1 MSTTQPIRS
10 KQLLHDFK
18 NYYLTEQPEFRN
30 YTIILIG
37 LNTALRINDILHIT
51 WGDVYCGERRRFYTH
66 LLITEK
72 KTGKET
78 RILINKELQETLL
91 SYRTTQPSIA
101 DTDYLFPSPRKTG
114 SPLSRYQAYRIVRK
128 AAEAVGIEDVIRC
141 HSLRKT
147 FGYHAWKMGTPPAL
161 LMEIYNH
168 SSRIRGADFDHR
180 RSDLRVLVDGEHRKS
195 DDTHDDNQYRD
206 DSREYG
212 SVYKETYFHN
222 VFLFGMCNFP
232 SFTGFL
238 PAFCLLRHH

>member
-72 KTGKET
+72 KTGKAT

-91 SYRTTQPSIA
+91 SYRTT
-101 DTDYLFPSPRKTG
+101 
-114 SPLSRYQAYRIVRK
+114 
-128 AAEAVGIEDVIRC
+128 
-141 HSLRKT
+141 
-147 FGYHAWKMGTPPAL
+147 
-161 LMEIYNH
+161 
-168 SSRIRGADFDHR
+168 
-180 RSDLRVLVDGEHRKS
+180 
-195 DDTHDDNQYRD
+195 
-206 DSREYG
+206 
-212 SVYKETYFHN
+212 
-222 VFLFGMCNFP
+222 
-232 SFTGFL
+232 
-238 PAFCLLRHH
+238 

>member
-18 NYYLTEQPEFRN
+18 EYYLTKQSNSRN
-30 YTIILIG
+30 DTLILMG
-37 LNTALRINDILHIT
+37 LNTALRINDILHLT
-51 WGDVYCGERRRFYTH
+51 WGNVYCTEHRRFYTH

-72 KTGKET
+72 KTEKET
-78 RILINKELQETLL
+78 RILINRELQETLL
-91 SYRTTQPSIA
+91 SYRKTQPSIA

-114 SPLSRYQAYRIVRK
+114 FPLSRYQAYRIVRK

-168 SSRIRGADFDHR
+168 SSFQITKHYLGI
-180 RSDLRVLVDGEHRKS
+180 EQ
-195 DDTHDDNQYRD
+195 DDKDAIFRD
-206 DSREYG
+206 IQ
-212 SVYKETYFHN
+212 
-222 VFLFGMCNFP
+222 L
-232 SFTGFL
+232 
-238 PAFCLLRHH
+238 

>member
-18 NYYLTEQPEFRN
+18 EYFLTKQPNSRN
-30 YTIILIG
+30 YTLILIG
-37 LNTALRINDILHIT
+37 LNTALRINDILHLT
-51 WGDVYCGERRRFYTH
+51 WGDVYCTEHSRFYTH

-72 KTGKET
+72 KTEKET
-78 RILINKELQETLL
+78 RILINRK
-91 SYRTTQPSIA
+91 A
-101 DTDYLFPSPRKTG
+101 D

-168 SSRIRGADFDHR
+168 SSFQITKHYLGI
-180 RSDLRVLVDGEHRKS
+180 EQ
-195 DDTHDDNQYRD
+195 DDKDAVFRD
-206 DSREYG
+206 IQ
-212 SVYKETYFHN
+212 
-222 VFLFGMCNFP
+222 L
-232 SFTGFL
+232 
-238 PAFCLLRHH
+238 

>member
-72 KTGKET
+72 KKGKEN

-91 SYRTTQPSIA
+91 LYRKKQ
-101 DTDYLFPSPRKTG
+101 
-114 SPLSRYQAYRIVRK
+114 
-128 AAEAVGIEDVIRC
+128 
-141 HSLRKT
+141 
-147 FGYHAWKMGTPPAL
+147 
-161 LMEIYNH
+161 N
-168 SSRIRGADFDHR
+168 
-180 RSDLRVLVDGEHRKS
+180 
-195 DDTHDDNQYRD
+195 
-206 DSREYG
+206 
-212 SVYKETYFHN
+212 
-222 VFLFGMCNFP
+222 
-232 SFTGFL
+232 
-238 PAFCLLRHH
+238 

>member
-78 RILINKELQETLL
+78 RILINRELQETLL
-91 SYRTTQPSIA
+91 SYRKTQPSIA
-101 DTDYLFPSPRKTG
+101 DTDYLFPSPRKAD

-168 SSRIRGADFDHR
+168 SSFQITKHYLGIEQDDKDKIRDKESPASVEGDAGWKHPDIAH
-180 RSDLRVLVDGEHRKS
+180 SHCGTHTGQHKSQAASKAAVLVHGCR
-195 DDTHDDNQYRD
+195 
-206 DSREYG
+206 
-212 SVYKETYFHN
+212 
-222 VFLFGMCNFP
+222 
-232 SFTGFL
+232 
-238 PAFCLLRHH
+238 

>member
-18 NYYLTEQPEFRN
+18 EYYLTKQPNFRN
-30 YTIILIG
+30 YTLILIG
-37 LNTALRINDILHIT
+37 LNTALRINDILHLS
-51 WGDVYCGERRRFYTH
+51 WGDVYCTEHRRFYTH

-78 RILINKELQETLL
+78 RILINRELQKTLQ
-91 SYRTTQPSIA
+91 SYRTTQSFVT
-101 DTDYLFPSPRKTG
+101 DTDYLFPSPRKAA

-128 AAEAVGIEDVIRC
+128 AAETVGIEDVIRC

-168 SSRIRGADFDHR
+168 SSFQITKHYLGI
-180 RSDLRVLVDGEHRKS
+180 EQ
-195 DDTHDDNQYRD
+195 DDKDAVFRD
-206 DSREYG
+206 IQ
-212 SVYKETYFHN
+212 
-222 VFLFGMCNFP
+222 L
-232 SFTGFL
+232 
-238 PAFCLLRHH
+238 

>member
-37 LNTALRINDILHIT
+37 LNTALRINDILHLT
-51 WGDVYCGERRRFYTH
+51 WGDVYCTEHSRFYTH

-72 KTGKET
+72 KTEKET
-78 RILINKELQETLL
+78 RILINRELQKTLL
-91 SYRTTQPSIA
+91 SYRKTQPSIA

-168 SSRIRGADFDHR
+168 SSFQITKHYLGI
-180 RSDLRVLVDGEHRKS
+180 EQ
-195 DDTHDDNQYRD
+195 DDKDA
-206 DSREYG
+206 
-212 SVYKETYFHN
+212 
-222 VFLFGMCNFP
+222 VFRNIQL
-232 SFTGFL
+232 
-238 PAFCLLRHH
+238 

>member
-18 NYYLTEQPEFRN
+18 EYYLTKQSNSRN
-30 YTIILIG
+30 YTLILMG
-37 LNTALRINDILHIT
+37 LNTALRINDILHLT
-51 WGDVYCGERRRFYTH
+51 WGNVYCTEHRRFYTH

-72 KTGKET
+72 KTEKET
-78 RILINKELQETLL
+78 RILINRELQETLL
-91 SYRTTQPSIA
+91 SYRKTQPSIA

-114 SPLSRYQAYRIVRK
+114 FPLSRYQAYRSVRK

-168 SSRIRGADFDHR
+168 SSFQITKHYLGI
-180 RSDLRVLVDGEHRKS
+180 EQ
-195 DDTHDDNQYRD
+195 DDKDAIFRD
-206 DSREYG
+206 IQ
-212 SVYKETYFHN
+212 
-222 VFLFGMCNFP
+222 L
-232 SFTGFL
+232 
-238 PAFCLLRHH
+238 

>member
-1 MSTTQPIRS
+1 MISKTTILPNS
-10 KQLLHDFK
+10 
-18 NYYLTEQPEFRN
+18 RN
-30 YTIILIG
+30 SGITTIILIG

-147 FGYHAWKMGTPPAL
+147 SATMHGKW
-161 LMEIYNH
+161 E
-168 SSRIRGADFDHR
+168 
-180 RSDLRVLVDGEHRKS
+180 LRPH
-195 DDTHDDNQYRD
+195 
-206 DSREYG
+206 
-212 SVYKETYFHN
+212 
-222 VFLFGMCNFP
+222 C
-232 SFTGFL
+232 
-238 PAFCLLRHH
+238 